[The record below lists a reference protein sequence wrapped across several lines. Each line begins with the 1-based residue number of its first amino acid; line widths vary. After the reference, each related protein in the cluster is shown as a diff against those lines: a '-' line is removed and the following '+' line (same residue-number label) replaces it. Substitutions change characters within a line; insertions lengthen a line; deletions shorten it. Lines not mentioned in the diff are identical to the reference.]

1 MIAAASQNLRRCLR
15 RLWRD
20 EGGVAFIEFA
30 YAAPVFLVLVL
41 VGLETANLALAH
53 MRVSNIAMTVADNAG
68 RTMSGVDEAHIYEV
82 FAGAATIGEGI
93 DFEANGRVVLSSIEE
108 NGLNG
113 GNEGQ
118 KITWQRCW
126 GDLDVD
132 PSYGVEGDGAA
143 DSSLPDGLGPEGNTI
158 AALPDTAVMFAEV
171 TYDYQPLVGTGWFTP
186 PRIRYE
192 SAFNVRGRLNNNITN
207 TQGLEQLVCD

>member
-1 MIAAASQNLRRCLR
+1 MIARARNTLR

-20 EGGVAFIEFA
+20 ETGVAFIEFA

-41 VGLETANLALAH
+41 VGLEVANLALAH
-53 MRVSNIAMTVADNAG
+53 MRVSHLAMTVADNAG

-82 FAGAATIGEGI
+82 FAGAATIGDGI
-93 DFEANGRVVLSSIEE
+93 DFEKNGRVVLSSLED

-113 GNEGQ
+113 SNAGQ

-132 PSYGVEGDGAA
+132 PAYGVEGDGAA
-143 DSSLPDGLGPEGNTI
+143 DSSLPDGLGPDGNEI
-158 AALPDTAVMFAEV
+158 AALPDTAVMFVEV

-186 PRIRYE
+186 PQIRYE

-207 TQGLEQLVCD
+207 TQGLDQLVCD